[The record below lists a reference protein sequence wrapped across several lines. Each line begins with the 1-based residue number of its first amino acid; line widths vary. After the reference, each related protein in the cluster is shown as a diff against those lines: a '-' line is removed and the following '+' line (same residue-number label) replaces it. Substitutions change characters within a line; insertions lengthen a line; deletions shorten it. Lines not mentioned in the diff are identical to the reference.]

1 MPPLANTPYKSPYL
15 AGNWQ
20 LDWPARA
27 WSEERNMPYL
37 KPERPEKVN
46 APSLKTSK
54 QRGERLVCLT
64 AYDYPTARIVDEAG
78 IDIILVGDSLGNVVL
93 GYGNTVP
100 VTLEEILIHLKAVRR
115 AVQRALLV
123 ADMPYGSFHTGA
135 DDAVRNA
142 LRLVKEGG
150 AEAVKLEGGHK
161 RVQLVKRLVD
171 EEIAVMGHI
180 GLTPQSIN
188 KLGAYR
194 VQGKTAATARQ
205 LVDDARAL
213 EDAGAFA
220 IVLEVVPREI
230 AKLITETVSIPTIG
244 IGAGAECDIQV
255 LVLHDMLGLSFGKLA
270 RFVRPYANVGQVMTD
285 AVTRYADDV
294 RNGTYPSDDESYAL
308 PAEAADELKIE
319 KPVNRKS

>member
-1 MPPLANTPYKSPYL
+1 
-15 AGNWQ
+15 
-20 LDWPARA
+20 
-27 WSEERNMPYL
+27 MPYL
-37 KPERPEKVN
+37 KPERPEKVS
-46 APSLKTSK
+46 APSLRLSK

-115 AVQRALLV
+115 AVNRALLV
-123 ADMPYGSFHTGA
+123 ADMPYGTFHTGD

-150 AEAVKLEGGHK
+150 AEAIKLEGGHK
-161 RVQLVKRLVD
+161 RVPLVKRLVD
-171 EEIAVMGHI
+171 EEISVMGHI

-188 KLGAYR
+188 QLGAYR
-194 VQGKTAATARQ
+194 VQGKTPKTAQQ
-205 LVDDARAL
+205 LIDDARAL

-220 IVLEVVPREI
+220 VVLEVVPREI
-230 AKLITETVSIPTIG
+230 ARIITESISIPTIG
-244 IGAGAECDIQV
+244 IGAGSYCDIQV
-255 LVLHDMLGLSFGKLA
+255 LVLHDMLGLSFGKTA
-270 RFVRPYANVGQVMTD
+270 RFVRPYANLGEIITD

-294 RNGTYPSDDESYAL
+294 RNGTYPSEAESYGL
-308 PAEAADELKIE
+308 PAETAEALEIDNRTRDSKAE
-319 KPVNRKS
+319 KS

>member
-1 MPPLANTPYKSPYL
+1 
-15 AGNWQ
+15 
-20 LDWPARA
+20 
-27 WSEERNMPYL
+27 MPYL

-46 APSLKTSK
+46 APSLKASK

-100 VTLEEILIHLKAVRR
+100 VTLDEILIHLKAVRR

-194 VQGKTAATARQ
+194 VQGKTAVAARQ
-205 LVDDARAL
+205 LIDDARAL

-230 AKLITETVSIPTIG
+230 AKMITESVSIPTIG
-244 IGAGAECDIQV
+244 IGAGVHCDIQV
-255 LVLHDMLGLSFGKLA
+255 LVIHDMLGLSFGKLA
-270 RFVRPYANVGQVMTD
+270 RFVRPYANLHEVITD
-285 AVTRYADDV
+285 AVSRFADDV
-294 RNGTYPSDDESYAL
+294 RTGVYPSADESYAL
-308 PAEAADELKIE
+308 PADAAEELSIGKD
-319 KPVNRKS
+319 RKS

>member
-1 MPPLANTPYKSPYL
+1 
-15 AGNWQ
+15 
-20 LDWPARA
+20 
-27 WSEERNMPYL
+27 MPYL
-37 KPERPEKVN
+37 KPERPEKVS
-46 APSLKTSK
+46 APSLRSSK
-54 QRGERLVCLT
+54 ERGEKLVCLT

-123 ADMPYGSFHTGA
+123 ADMPYGTFHTGD

-150 AEAVKLEGGHK
+150 AEAIKLEGGHK
-161 RVQLVKRLVD
+161 RVHLVKRLVD
-171 EEIAVMGHI
+171 EEISVMGHI

-188 KLGAYR
+188 QLGAYR
-194 VQGKTAATARQ
+194 VQGKTAETARQ
-205 LVDDARAL
+205 LLDDARAM

-220 IVLEVVPREI
+220 VDLEVVPREI
-230 AKLITETVSIPTIG
+230 AQLITESLSIPTIG
-244 IGAGAECDIQV
+244 IGAGSHCDIQV
-255 LVLHDMLGLSFGKLA
+255 LVIHDMLGLSFGKQA
-270 RFVRPYANVGQVMTD
+270 RFVRPYANLREVMTD

-294 RNGTYPSDDESYAL
+294 RNGTYPSDAESYAL
-308 PAEAADELKIE
+308 PADAAEALDIQSPTKNLKE
-319 KPVNRKS
+319 S

>member
-1 MPPLANTPYKSPYL
+1 
-15 AGNWQ
+15 
-20 LDWPARA
+20 
-27 WSEERNMPYL
+27 MPYL
-37 KPERPEKVN
+37 KPERPEKVS
-46 APSLKTSK
+46 APSLRSSK

-78 IDIILVGDSLGNVVL
+78 IDVILVGDSLGNVVL

-123 ADMPYGSFHTGA
+123 ADMPYGTFHTGD

-150 AEAVKLEGGHK
+150 AEAIKLEGGHK

-171 EEIAVMGHI
+171 EEISVMGHI

-188 KLGAYR
+188 QLGAYR
-194 VQGKTAATARQ
+194 VQGKTAQAAQQ
-205 LVDDARAL
+205 LVDDAKAL

-220 IVLEVVPREI
+220 VVLEVVPREI
-230 AKLITETVSIPTIG
+230 AKLITETISIPTIG
-244 IGAGAECDIQV
+244 IGAGVHCDIQV
-255 LVLHDMLGLSFGKLA
+255 LVIHDMLGLSFGKQA
-270 RFVRPYANVGQVMTD
+270 RFVRPYANLREVMTD
-285 AVTRYADDV
+285 AVSRYADDV
-294 RNGTYPSDDESYAL
+294 RNGTYPSQTESYGL
-308 PAEAADELKIE
+308 PAETAEELNIE
-319 KPVNRKS
+319 VPARNSKGEKS